1 MKKSKK
7 NIKKRKNNKKK
18 SIKNKKYKGGASVN
32 LYYLEISKLQRE
44 NSFLKN
50 KINELLYVFDE
61 IAEMRQYLHQLSNAN
76 TELINKNNELNRE
89 LLEKEHDI
97 GELENEIYS
106 LRLNNSRL

>member
-7 NIKKRKNNKKK
+7 NIKRRKNNKKK